1 MEPFE
6 ENDIQ
11 EIEELA
17 QKFKEAVDN
26 GQPAYFDNTD
36 IQDVIGFFLDTS
48 DMFYCE
54 KALTYALQNFPKDPY
69 IRLLRSKY
77 YSFQSK
83 FVEAERE
90 LDYVE
95 QNFEPIP
102 ELYIEKVI
110 LAHICNKDINAIELL
125 QKSLSLD
132 KDIPE
137 THLLLTHEY
146 LMQNNKDQAVKH
158 AIRAIQ
164 LDSYAAEDI
173 KNLFVDFADT
183 GEPQRRLLVD
193 FFKVMTEEMPL
204 SGSLWSGLGLAYV
217 GIGDF
222 ANAID
227 AFQLQLSVD
236 NNDVFAYV
244 NIAESYY
251 GMEDYEHAIEYFEL
265 ANKSS
270 DVLQFNVQLGRC
282 YFKLKDYDKAM
293 RYFMTARDEDP
304 VYATYVTPDIVKVF
318 KIQGRFDEARAFLR
332 DHLQK
337 VPQDFI
343 AIEELIDVLNPD
355 HDDEEIKE
363 LCYTAINLMDN
374 NLYPFFDFIVQYCC
388 YNNYP
393 DLGIE
398 LCENYLD
405 DPSLAQSIHYFLAM
419 LLIRKGQIEQGC
431 EHLELALLTD
441 NQRLNVDFLDV
452 NPDLKNIPEVAHLIA
467 RYAPDSFLE
476 N

>member
-1 MEPFE
+1 MLNAHVVNVVHDLVQFSV
-6 ENDIQ
+6 N
-11 EIEELA
+11 
-17 QKFKEAVDN
+17 
-26 GQPAYFDNTD
+26 
-36 IQDVIGFFLDTS
+36 
-48 DMFYCE
+48 
-54 KALTYALQNFPKDPY
+54 
-69 IRLLRSKY
+69 LRSPP
-77 YSFQSK
+77 
-83 FVEAERE
+83 V
-90 LDYVE
+90 DVTG
-95 QNFEPIP
+95 
-102 ELYIEKVI
+102 V
-110 LAHICNKDINAIELL
+110 LA
-125 QKSLSLD
+125 
-132 KDIPE
+132 
-137 THLLLTHEY
+137 
-146 LMQNNKDQAVKH
+146 
-158 AIRAIQ
+158 
-164 LDSYAAEDI
+164 
-173 KNLFVDFADT
+173 DFKARGGNT
-183 GEPQRRLLVD
+183 
-193 FFKVMTEEMPL
+193 T
-204 SGSLWSGLGLAYV
+204 
-217 GIGDF
+217 
-222 ANAID
+222 
-227 AFQLQLSVD
+227 LQLSVD
-236 NNDVFAYV
+236 DNDVFAYV

-431 EHLELALLTD
+431 EHLELALLR
-441 NQRLNVDFLDV
+441 NQYDTGLTGWFS
-452 NPDLKNIPEVAHLIA
+452 P
-467 RYAPDSFLE
+467 
-476 N
+476 